1 MNKKL
6 EGSASCAE
14 KVARLHASAM
24 YRGSVSTFADLSVAF
39 GAAPCHVQRVH
50 FWHLKSA
57 YFLEMRWG
65 PPLFEAPGC
74 HLAVA
79 MSCVTL
85 LYVARFEQHD
95 SREYLSGESNRPPGN
110 TGFRMLRAQFWT
122 LAPKV
127 DPLRIESGPSW
138 RVCFVAPLFYQMC

>member
-57 YFLEMRWG
+57 YFLETRWG
-65 PPLFEAPGC
+65 PPLVPPSFTFTEVWSRSGMNLIEFNSSSNNSA
-74 HLAVA
+74 LQ
-79 MSCVTL
+79 L
-85 LYVARFEQHD
+85 LSLVQLQD
-95 SREYLSGESNRPPGN
+95 STKLVLL
-110 TGFRMLRAQFWT
+110 F
-122 LAPKV
+122 
-127 DPLRIESGPSW
+127 GPSG
-138 RVCFVAPLFYQMC
+138 LFHFHLNPTFP